1 MPTKATASASKSS
14 RKTAVPANS
23 MSEFESSILTN
34 ATDSSSERGI
44 PSRLSPN
51 FLKTIKEVVARKSQY
66 RDDSC
71 YARILFK
78 DGKHK
83 CVPLDYEVLAEPGDK
98 LRLSSLQWL
107 PITTSDGESLTVLTG
122 VVI

>member
-1 MPTKATASASKSS
+1 MPTKANASASKPSGKAAAPTNFS
-14 RKTAVPANS
+14 K
-23 MSEFESSILTN
+23 FESSILAN
-34 ATDSSSERGI
+34 ATAGSSERGI

-51 FLKTIKEVVARKSQY
+51 FLNTIKEVVARKSQY